1 MRLFIKPMCS
11 DFIPPKQST
20 EGSAGYDIFMPEDGY
35 IAYNE
40 TIKVNLGFASAIP
53 KGHVALILPR
63 SGVGSKYG
71 LELNNTCGVIDS
83 DYRGEW
89 VATLKVKSPHES
101 YIWKKGDR
109 LLQFVVV
116 PVPQLEMVITDSLD
130 MTDRGEGG
138 LGSTGK

>member
-20 EGSAGYDIFMPEDGY
+20 EGSAGYDIFMPEDGH
-35 IAYNE
+35 IAYSE

-53 KGHVALILPR
+53 KGHVALIFPR
-63 SGVGSKYG
+63 SGVGSNKG
-71 LELNNTCGVIDS
+71 LELNNTCGIIDS

-89 VATLKVKSPHES
+89 IAALKLKNL
-101 YIWKKGDR
+101 YTTYKWKKGDR

-116 PVPQLEMVITDSLD
+116 PVPQLEMEITDSLD
-130 MTDRGEGG
+130 KTDRGEGG

>member
-20 EGSAGYDIFMPEDGY
+20 EGSAGYDIFMPEDGGIGY
-35 IAYNE
+35 DE
-40 TIKVNLGFASAIP
+40 TIKVNLGFASSIP
-53 KGHVALILPR
+53 KGHVALIFPR
-63 SGVGSKYG
+63 SGVGSKRG

-89 VATLKVKSPHES
+89 VATLKLKNPHASFAWE
-101 YIWKKGDR
+101 KGER
-109 LLQFVVV
+109 LLQFLIV
-116 PVPQLEMVITDSLD
+116 PVPQLEMKVTDSLD
-130 MTDRGEGG
+130 NTDRGEGG